1 MSNYFVY
8 HSIHMLLL
16 FVCSFLQVHE
26 LLRKGFRQ
34 NNVHSWCLDLW
45 NEELSPLQTRL
56 LQTGPTWTG
65 GLMSWYLFRNAVS
78 LYWVLRR
85 LISYLKWWKTQG
97 GPEIEQKVQ
106 LDLPFKMKYSHE
118 WNLFWV
124 TIKKH
129 DFMIICSSF
138 IQVNGN
144 DESSS
149 KSIFSFFVVVLQ
161 SVHFLL
167 CKVLF

>member
-1 MSNYFVY
+1 MPRSVKKKK
-8 HSIHMLLL
+8 
-16 FVCSFLQVHE
+16 V
-26 LLRKGFRQ
+26 
-34 NNVHSWCLDLW
+34 
-45 NEELSPLQTRL
+45 SPLQTRL

-78 LYWVLRR
+78 LYWILCR

-129 DFMIICSSF
+129 DFIIALYRSTVMMKAPLNQYFHFLLLWCKVCIFYYARSCS
-138 IQVNGN
+138 N
-144 DESSS
+144 
-149 KSIFSFFVVVLQ
+149 KCYLIFSFVSKQ
-161 SVHFLL
+161 SRYLW
-167 CKVLF
+167 